1 MTALDLSL
9 PMLQQARD
17 RQAAHHYLLADIE
30 AIPMTPKFLT
40 WPGAIWRS
48 SGAAIY
54 AMR

>member
-1 MTALDLSL
+1 
-9 PMLQQARD
+9 MLQRKPR

-30 AIPMTPKFLT
+30 AIPDAEVFDGTGSST
-40 WPGAIWRS
+40 AV

>member
-1 MTALDLSL
+1 MTAPDLSL

-30 AIPMTPKFLT
+30 AIPHDAEVFD
-40 WPGAIWRS
+40 WPGATRRS

>member
-30 AIPMTPKFLT
+30 AIPHDAEVFDL
-40 WPGAIWRS
+40 ARS
-48 SGAAIY
+48 NLAVSGAAIY
-54 AMR
+54 VMR